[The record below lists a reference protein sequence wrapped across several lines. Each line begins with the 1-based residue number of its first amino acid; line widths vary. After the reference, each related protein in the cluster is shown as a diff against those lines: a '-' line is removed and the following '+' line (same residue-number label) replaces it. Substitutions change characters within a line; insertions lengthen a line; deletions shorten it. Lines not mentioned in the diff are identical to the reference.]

1 MTGKTRCEIT
11 LKRAVGCWETVRKA
25 DCELTLEQSAES
37 CSDTMHAAA
46 SRWDRVS
53 RRYNERAFIVRIDAL
68 ERVYTYQLEWY
79 RGSYGFRLLQKCKEM
94 KAFCYYACNS

>member
-37 CSDTMHAAA
+37 
-46 SRWDRVS
+46 
-53 RRYNERAFIVRIDAL
+53 RRYR
-68 ERVYTYQLEWY
+68 
-79 RGSYGFRLLQKCKEM
+79 YGHLG
-94 KAFCYYACNS
+94 